1 MCHCKL
7 ECQAMIPE
15 WRNTQRVINYSDTD
29 CQSSLMTG
37 LTPVSC
43 YLLSIYILSYNVSR
57 ASSSHCLSSQ
67 QWPGNWECHIIIRPQ
82 KLLEIYIS
90 CHLTP
95 ESELWP
101 CWRWWPL
108 IVTSRV
114 SRNSS
119 SSLGSMTC
127 VLTCWSCST
136 EGYALTVQLGYF
148 YLGGVQNQFEVVGW
162 AATRSHYSP
171 HWADKPVNFTQI
183 F

>member
-1 MCHCKL
+1 MLSYDTRVTEYTKSNKL
-7 ECQAMIPE
+7 FRHWLSVQ
-15 WRNTQRVINYSDTD
+15 SDD
-29 CQSSLMTG
+29 GPDACI
-37 LTPVSC
+37 
-43 YLLSIYILSYNVSR
+43 LLSALYLYIEYNVSR

-82 KLLEIYIS
+82 KLLEIYTT